1 MCMWFDALHTDIKH
15 THKRLLCP
23 PYLHFVLTLA
33 WSRAGT
39 VDSFSL
45 AWTHFQGDVS
55 PLRLLLR
62 FLLLSLKFTSVM
74 LFLSV
79 QDKWR
84 EWAALCDV
92 CCCCGRWPRRAS
104 WVRVRSFRKE
114 WGRGGQ
120 CGYRIKL
127 SSLCHYVFLPALF
140 LKCSETKRL
149 LYVSCNCSY
158 LLCFVQLVPKL
169 YFFQHFFELKTI

>member
-1 MCMWFDALHTDIKH
+1 MCMWFVVLHKDIKH
-15 THKRLLCP
+15 THERLLCP

-33 WSRAGT
+33 WSRAGI
-39 VDSFSL
+39 VDSFIL

-55 PLRLLLR
+55 PLRLVLH
-62 FLLLSLKFTSVM
+62 FFLLSLKFTSVM
-74 LFLSV
+74 LYKISEESEPPCV
-79 QDKWR
+79 MCAVVVGR
-84 EWAALCDV
+84 
-92 CCCCGRWPRRAS
+92 RWPCRVS
-104 WVRVRSFRKE
+104 WVRVKSFGKD

-158 LLCFVQLVPKL
+158 LLCFVQHVPKL
-169 YFFQHFFELKTI
+169 YFFQHSFELKTI